1 MVSSLAVAQC
11 GQLIVDSW
19 IMALF
24 KHAEAF
30 AWTKTSEVDAVNYS
44 VSIGCET
51 AAPLKSR

>member
-30 AWTKTSEVDAVNYS
+30 ARTKTSEVDAVNYS